1 MAPTAEASGSV
12 AFTATKGLS
21 YIITYPDWLTFTGE
35 TTGSTSGGKQTF
47 NYKTNSIN
55 KNKEARNG
63 NISVA
68 AGNMAKGTAISQEAS
83 VFKVEPRTIELPNT
97 ASSAEATITGTSGLS
112 WELTRAKTGDEAITT
127 VVTSGELTSTSHT
140 VTFSAQANEGGER
153 SADFILAVTGG
164 NHSDTVTVKQA
175 SGLNTITIN
184 QAVADSYKKY
194 YEDYNSSATA
204 LPFYYD
210 GGNYGLSGPYGGD
223 YKGNSDTYQVD
234 ASYTIEVEATQSK
247 SLNMYT
253 AAAIK
258 VCTDKGEGWR
268 IPTMIELY
276 AIWDICRGS
285 NFDATDD
292 EAATYTFGD
301 GMGVRNAQN
310 VVVPYWSSS
319 VGKPYFSVRSV
330 IYFQTGKF
338 NTSGTTGDKNL
349 YPVRCV
355 REK

>member
-1 MAPTAEASGSV
+1 M
-12 AFTATKGLS
+12 
-21 YIITYPDWLTFTGE
+21 
-35 TTGSTSGGKQTF
+35 
-47 NYKTNSIN
+47 
-55 KNKEARNG
+55 
-63 NISVA
+63 
-68 AGNMAKGTAISQEAS
+68 
-83 VFKVEPRTIELPNT
+83 
-97 ASSAEATITGTSGLS
+97 
-112 WELTRAKTGDEAITT
+112 
-127 VVTSGELTSTSHT
+127 
-140 VTFSAQANEGGER
+140 
-153 SADFILAVTGG
+153 
-164 NHSDTVTVKQA
+164 
-175 SGLNTITIN
+175 
-184 QAVADSYKKY
+184 
-194 YEDYNSSATA
+194 
-204 LPFYYD
+204 
-210 GGNYGLSGPYGGD
+210 SGPYGGD
-223 YKGNSDTYQVD
+223 YKGNSDTYLVD
-234 ASYTIEVEATQSK
+234 APYTIEVEATQSK

-258 VCTDKGEGWR
+258 VCTDKEGKGWR

-338 NTSGTTGDKNL
+338 NTSGTTGEKNL